1 MEGSSVDGALLGG
14 KRAKVLLRVLVSAG
28 VLYILFRQLDWQQAS
43 KILTSAN
50 LLWLIPPVVV
60 MVIDRCWMAWKW
72 RMLLA
77 VLGPVPSLYDSIRVY
92 YVSSFQ
98 GIAIPL
104 GGLGPDIV
112 RYAHLR
118 SSDLSRHSVAI
129 SIVMERAIGILATG
143 IVAVL
148 AGGGLV
154 QKVGGLGDANVLSTI
169 LLVGGGGS
177 AVLGGLLFSS
187 RIQRRVYRLLTRSR
201 VLARSDTLER
211 FAEALR
217 QYRDVPGVIL
227 LNLVLALVEQF
238 FSVLVFF
245 FGGIALQ
252 VPVTLIDCLAVVPIS
267 SLIQRLPV
275 SYAGLG
281 IREGA
286 LVFLFG
292 VLGVGYSEVLILSSV
307 VFILFLVTLLPG
319 LLWSFD
325 RIGYEAAEE
334 IESKKMG
341 MGGAE

>member
-1 MEGSSVDGALLGG
+1 MEGSSADGALLGG

-50 LLWLIPPVVV
+50 LSWLIPPVVV

-118 SSDLSRHSVAI
+118 SSDLSRHLVAT

-143 IVAVL
+143 ILAVL
-148 AGGGLV
+148 GGGILV
-154 QKVGGLGDANVLSTI
+154 QKVGVLGGANVLNAI
-169 LLVGGGGS
+169 LLMGGGGS
-177 AVLGGLLFSS
+177 VVLGGLLFSS
-187 RIQRRVYRLLTRSR
+187 RIQKTVYRLLTRSR
-201 VLARSDTLER
+201 ALAKSDTFER

-217 QYRDVPGVIL
+217 EYRDVPGIIL
-227 LNLVLALVEQF
+227 LNLVLALIEQL

-245 FGGIALQ
+245 LGAVAFQ
-252 VPVTLIDCLAVVPIS
+252 VSVTFMDCLAAVPIS
-267 SLIQRLPV
+267 TLLERLPV

-281 IREGA
+281 VREGA

-292 VLGVGYSEVLILSSV
+292 VLGVDYSEVLILSSV
-307 VFILFLVTLLPG
+307 MFVLYLSTLIPG

-325 RIGYEAAEE
+325 RTEYATTKGR
-334 IESKKMG
+334 
-341 MGGAE
+341 GGIPGE